1 MRVAVVVQ
9 ARMGSTRLPGKVLM
23 DIAGKPMAA
32 HVLERAARIPGV
44 AEVVLATSV
53 NREDDA
59 LAERFAGTYRV
70 HRGSAE
76 DVLSRFAGAARAAR
90 AEAVVRIT
98 ADCPMLCPEISGLVV
113 ARLLAGGCDYVSNV
127 VRRTYPRGLDT
138 ECLAMAA
145 LERAEREATAQRD
158 REHVTTFVW
167 GQPQL
172 FRVAGV
178 EDAADHSDWRWTVD
192 TEPDL
197 RLARTLHQALPAG
210 FGYRQLVD
218 LLRARP
224 ELAAINAGIEQKP
237 IQSA

>member
-1 MRVAVVVQ
+1 MRVVVVVQ

-23 DIAGKPMAA
+23 DLAGRPMAG
-32 HVLERAARIPGV
+32 HVLARAGRIPGV
-44 AEVVLATSV
+44 AEVVLATSL

-59 LAERFAGTYRV
+59 LAACFAGTYRV

-76 DVLSRFAGAARAAR
+76 DVLARFAGAARAAR

-98 ADCPMLCPEISGLVV
+98 ADCPMLCPAVSGRVV

-138 ECLAMAA
+138 ECLTMAA

-167 GQPQL
+167 GQPAL
-172 FRVAGV
+172 FRIAGV

-192 TEPDL
+192 TAPDL
-197 RLARTLHQALPAG
+197 ELARKLHASLPAG
-210 FGYRQLVD
+210 FDYPELVA
-218 LLRARP
+218 LLARRP